1 MQPGG
6 APRATAAM
14 CYGPSRGREM
24 KAAVYDHPGPPDVLH
39 YKEVPDPKVGPG
51 DVLIAIDAISIEGG
65 DLINRRST
73 PPSSSSWI
81 VGYAASGRVVAVGV
95 DVADRKIGDRV
106 AAFDM
111 QGSHAELWAVPATR
125 TWLLPSGV
133 DAASAAAL
141 PISFGTA
148 HHCLFARG
156 GLLRHETVLIQGAA
170 GGVGLAAVQLAA
182 KAGATVIAVSSGE
195 KRLEKISSLGADHV
209 IDRSSQDLVEAVQDI
224 TKGNGVDL
232 VIDPVGATLP
242 SSLAVLSPESRL
254 VFVGNAGGGNL
265 SVDLWPAM
273 QSNQTLHGVYMGTLF
288 ERPRIR
294 STVDALL
301 VALESR
307 EIEVRIERAFPL
319 SEARAAHDFAERAK
333 PLGRVIMEP

>member
-1 MQPGG
+1 
-6 APRATAAM
+6 
-14 CYGPSRGREM
+14 M
-24 KAAVYDHPGPPDVLH
+24 KAAVYDHPGPPDVLN
-39 YKEVPDPKVGPG
+39 YREVPDPKVGPG
-51 DVLIAIDAISIEGG
+51 DVLIAIDAISIEGA

-95 DVADRKIGDRV
+95 DVADRKVGDRV
-106 AAFDM
+106 TAFDM

-156 GLLRHETVLIQGAA
+156 SLLRHETVLIQGAA

-182 KAGATVIAVSSGE
+182 KAGATVFAVSSGE

-265 SVDLWPAM
+265 SVDLWPTM
-273 QSNQTLHGVYMGTLF
+273 QSNQTLHGVFMGPLF

>member
-1 MQPGG
+1 
-6 APRATAAM
+6 
-14 CYGPSRGREM
+14 M
-24 KAAVYDHPGPPDVLH
+24 KAAVYDQAEPPDVLS
-39 YKEVPDPKVGPG
+39 YRDVPDPTVGPD

-65 DLINRRST
+65 DLMNRRFT
-73 PPSSSSWI
+73 QPPSGSWI
-81 VGYAASGRVVAVGV
+81 VGYASSGHIVEAGANVKT
-95 DVADRKIGDRV
+95 RKVGDRV
-106 AAFDM
+106 TAFDM

-156 GLLRHETVLIQGAA
+156 GLLRNETVLVQGAA

-182 KAGATVIAVSSGE
+182 RAGATVIAVSSGG
-195 KRLEKISSLGADHV
+195 KRLETISSLGADHV
-209 IDRSSQDLVEAVQDI
+209 IDRSSEDLIQAVQKI
-224 TKGNGVDL
+224 TEGNGVDL

-242 SSLAVLSPESRL
+242 SSLAILAPESRL

-265 SVDLWPAM
+265 LVDLWPAM
-273 QSNQTLHGVYMGTLF
+273 QSNQTLLGVFMGPVL
-288 ERPRIR
+288 ERPRMR
-294 STVDALL
+294 STIDELL
-301 VALESR
+301 VALENR
-307 EIEVRIERAFPL
+307 EIEVRVERAFPL
-319 SEARAAHDFAERAK
+319 SQARDAHDFAERAK